1 MFDIAVWNEKQVNY
15 IQKLEKTI
23 DSFVGILDIDP
34 KGLVLGGK
42 KTDINNI
49 IEHNKKLLC
58 KLKNQEFSIAVV
70 GLEKAGKSTL
80 SNALLGYS
88 ILPEYTQRCTYTTTR
103 IEAGNN
109 DVGTV
114 EFYSKGEFEKNFEYL
129 LGTLKFNEQINFED
143 LSLEYFDDWWL
154 NNHEKKQT
162 DIYHLYRGTIYEDI
176 KKMLN
181 GKEIILDLL
190 DKESLEFKGQEKLKS
205 SEFVLYITGIQYG
218 SDGKKVKGNG
228 PHPYAVKNVSI
239 KSTNLLYMKNSVLY
253 DVPGFDS
260 PTNLHKQQTEEMLK
274 KADAIILVTNV
285 GDRPDLNGPQ
295 IDMLC
300 QVRDEDG
307 ILLHDKCFV
316 FGNKIDMAGNFEI
329 ASDNIAVLKEEAEFR
344 YDIAKSN
351 RIICGSAKAYLE
363 SIGEKSADEKARGV
377 INVDKKIQEWGL
389 SNGVDELRKVM
400 DDYYHEERYLI
411 LQQRVN
417 NSLKST
423 EALFRDILEKTE
435 MELNKNAF
443 TVSDL
448 TLKAKNNVYIFK
460 DKLRNLIDSKILELK
475 EKKIFTLNIVE
486 NLNDLY
492 PKINKNDP
500 VVLKTM
506 SDVARDIDYVFHS
519 KYVDSQIRQNLYRN
533 YLKKAILFSDQ
544 VVKKYNQSL
553 NNEIIDLFLKCL
565 DIKTRS
571 EKVLDSVRKLFESLF
586 MREDNL
592 NFNSLIERFNTNVV
606 ETIIALPFG
615 SLERFKKVT
624 KENIEEFISLAAYY
638 KKSTNS
644 KNVSEYKFE
653 NSDLF
658 NIFSLVLTH
667 LNFSKF
673 SELENTRFINDF
685 CNDIS
690 NNSIYIPENLNEMKK
705 QMDKEDGDSLILS
718 YISIIKE
725 IVRDGH
731 LLKNISVFSEKG
743 IVLTTIKDL
752 FIEYFC
758 SSVAN
763 NLRSIHDEK
772 KEFVE
777 ELVKTFSENHAN
789 ITSFSKIIDLFNKYS
804 ALEIV
809 KADNNSI
816 LDEDKYL
823 SILNSDIDLLIDITK
838 NALCELIGLERSVI
852 SNINNNIELLC
863 LSIESKEHCVFDK
876 WINENLDKIY
886 TYEFKKMESE
896 SEQRFIRKNIMDKIN
911 HSLNSIII

>member
-1 MFDIAVWNEKQVNY
+1 MVDLTVWNEKQASY

-23 DSFVGILDIDP
+23 DSFVGILNIDP
-34 KGLVLGGK
+34 KGLVLGEK
-42 KTDINNI
+42 RIDINNI
-49 IEHNKKLLC
+49 IEHNKKLLL

-88 ILPEYTQRCTYTTTR
+88 ILPEYTQRCTYTTTK
-103 IEAGNN
+103 IEAGDN
-109 DVGTV
+109 DIGTV
-114 EFYSKGEFEKNFEYL
+114 EFYSRDEFEKNFEYL
-129 LGTLKFNEQINFED
+129 LGTLNFNEQANFED
-143 LSLEYFDDWWL
+143 LSLAYFDDWWV
-154 NNHEKKQT
+154 NNHENQQT

-176 KKMLN
+176 KKMLK

-190 DKESLEFKGQEKLKS
+190 DKESLEFKGQDNLKS

-218 SDGKKVKGNG
+218 LDGKKEKGNG
-228 PHPYAVKNVSI
+228 PEPYAVKNVSI
-239 KSTNLLYMKNSVLY
+239 KSTNLSYMKNTVLY

-260 PTNLHKQQTEEMLK
+260 PTKLHKQQTEEMLK

-316 FGNKIDMAGNFEI
+316 FGNKIDMAGNYEI
-329 ASDNIAVLKEEAEFR
+329 ANDNITVLKEEAEFR

-377 INVDKKIQEWGL
+377 INVDKKLQEWGL
-389 SNGVDELRKVM
+389 SNGVEDLRNVM
-400 DDYYHEERYLI
+400 DDYYHTERYVV

-417 NSLKST
+417 HSLKST
-423 EALFRDILEKTE
+423 ETLFRNILEKTE
-435 MELNKNAF
+435 LELNKNAF

-448 TLKAKNNVYIFK
+448 TLKAKNNVYSFR
-460 DKLRNLIDSKILELK
+460 DKLRSLIDSKILELK

-486 NLNDLY
+486 NINDLY
-492 PKINKNDP
+492 PKIKKDDP

-533 YLKKAILFSDQ
+533 YLKKTILFSDQ
-544 VVKKYNQSL
+544 AVKKYNLDL
-553 NNEIIDLFLKCL
+553 NTEIIELFLKCL
-565 DIKTRS
+565 DIKNRT

-624 KENIEEFISLAAYY
+624 RENIEEFISLAAYY
-638 KKSTNS
+638 KKSTS
-644 KNVSEYKFE
+644 SEDVSEYKFE

-667 LNFSKF
+667 LNFSQF
-673 SELENTRFINDF
+673 SDLINSRFISDF
-685 CNDIS
+685 CTDI
-690 NNSIYIPENLNEMKK
+690 NNNIIYIPEVLKEKNNQL
-705 QMDKEDGDSLILS
+705 DKGEGDSLIS
-718 YISIIKE
+718 NYISTIKE
-725 IVRDGH
+725 IVRGGY
-731 LLKNISVFSEKG
+731 LQQAISVFSRKG

-752 FIEYFC
+752 FIKFFC
-758 SSVAN
+758 DGVAN
-763 NLRSIHDEK
+763 NLGTIPEDK
-772 KEFVE
+772 KVFVD
-777 ELVKTFSENHAN
+777 ELVKVFSEDYAN

-809 KADNNSI
+809 KADRSH
-816 LDEDKYL
+816 DEDKYL

-838 NALCELIGLERSVI
+838 NALCDLIGLERSVI

-863 LSIESKEHCVFDK
+863 LSIESKEHNIFDK
-876 WINENLDKIY
+876 WVNENLDKIY
-886 TYEFKKMESE
+886 TYEFKKMESD
-896 SEQRFIRKNIMDKIN
+896 SEQRFIRKNIMNKIN

>member
-114 EFYSKGEFEKNFEYL
+114 EFYSKDEFEKNFEYL